1 VIVQIESRT
10 GVENCEAIA
19 GVDGIDMLFIGPND
33 LASSMGYFAFDHAD
47 VPEVQEATQKVLEAA
62 KRKGKWA
69 GHFALSAEIAAQR
82 YKEGF
87 ELVNCGADIIALE
100 RWMAGEMAKLK
111 GILSS

>member
-1 VIVQIESRT
+1 MKTANQNILVIVQIESRA

-69 GHFALSAEIAAQR
+69 GHFALSAEI
-82 YKEGF
+82 G
-87 ELVNCGADIIALE
+87 ELFMIRPLREDVG
-100 RWMAGEMAKLK
+100 
-111 GILSS
+111 